1 MEASAPP
8 LRFKHWLHLTKQ
20 VQTDIYGYDFDAL
33 QVDVKGQAE
42 YIWWNVFAA
51 QQELAEL
58 SVEFSWKPWAV
69 DKPFVNRQRI
79 MDEAVDVLHFMG
91 NMLTAIGVTDDEL
104 NEAYRRKVQLNIQRK
119 QSGSYSAKKGTLAD
133 GSDLG

>member
-8 LRFKHWLHLTKQ
+8 LRFKHWLRLTKQ